1 MFTGDFCSKNPQNIK
16 MSNSFLEVMKSCDIK
31 CLNFEMPLAT
41 GELQSSNGIK
51 LVQSKASPSWLE
63 EMGFNIISLANNHM
77 LDYGT
82 DGLLATKKAFKH
94 SITLGAG
101 KWNEAYEVKF
111 IDIKGVKLGFFS
123 GTSCDFAALKDK
135 WTDKQKIGC
144 AWINQK
150 EVNKILSSAKEMCDY
165 LIVLSHGGIEYM
177 DVPLPE
183 WRDRYRELIEMGADA
198 IIASHPHVPQG
209 IEEYKGKSIFY
220 SLGNFF
226 FDNDNPQ
233 KPSFWDNGILA
244 VLDIENGIINW
255 QSIPVIKKNDFLDID
270 SSDKINEHLK
280 YLTDILTDDEKYI
293 AKVNSE
299 VLNLYEKYKNWLLS
313 GINAIEL
320 KLSIKSLIQMAKT
333 IFFIKRNEK
342 VTLHQIREES
352 TRWLLARA
360 LKLKSKTE
368 L

>member
-1 MFTGDFCSKNPQNIK
+1 
-16 MSNSFLEVMKSCDIK
+16 
-31 CLNFEMPLAT
+31 MPLAT
-41 GELQSSNGIK
+41 GELKSPNGIK
-51 LVQSKASPSWLE
+51 LVQSKASPYCVE
-63 EMGFNIISLANNHM
+63 QMGFNIISLANNHM
-77 LDYGT
+77 LDYGAN
-82 DGLLATKKAFKH
+82 GLLETKKAFKK
-94 SITLGAG
+94 STTLGAG
-101 KWNEAYEVKF
+101 NWNEAYQVKY
-111 IDIKGVKLGFFS
+111 IDIKGVRIGFFS
-123 GTSCDFAALKDK
+123 GTSCDFASLKDN

-144 AWINQK
+144 AWINQS
-150 EVNKILSSAKEMCDY
+150 EVNKILSTAKEMCDY
-165 LIVLSHGGIEYM
+165 LIVISHGGIEHM
-177 DVPLPE
+177 EVPLPE

-226 FDNDNPQ
+226 FDNDNHQ

-244 VLDIENGIINW
+244 VLEIENGKISW

-270 SSDKINEHLK
+270 NSDKISEHLK
-280 YLTDILTDDEKYI
+280 YLKDILTDDEKYI
-293 AKVNSE
+293 EKVNSE
-299 VLNLYEKYKNWLLS
+299 VLRLYEKYKNWLLS
-313 GINAIEL
+313 GSNAIEL
-320 KLSIKSLIQMAKT
+320 KLSIKSLIQMVKT